1 MTSDHDNIYTQNP
14 PQDVSDFGY
23 WMRQAAA
30 DYPAVTHQIIQAGID
45 AANALAAQGAD
56 GYYEIFCTAW
66 RKIVEAIDKY
76 RGDHCTNC
84 QGRGSAENVE
94 AFWPCPA
101 CAPFAD
107 EME

>member
-1 MTSDHDNIYTQNP
+1 MTTDPSNIYTQAP
-14 PQDVSDFGY
+14 PQDATTFGY

-45 AANALAAQGAD
+45 AANSLAAQGAD
-56 GYYEIFCTAW
+56 SAYAIFCAAW
-66 RKIVEAIDKY
+66 LEIVEAIDED
-76 RGDHCTNC
+76 RRDRCSNCHGDGTIPDYEDN
-84 QGRGSAENVE
+84 
-94 AFWPCPA
+94 WPCQA